1 MAHDGT
7 ALGALKEI
15 IKDNGGTTDAE
26 TIVPA
31 LEDLGKVIAAG
42 GGGGSVPDGSIT
54 TPKLAKDAVTAD
66 KMADNSV
73 YGSSIADDA
82 ISRRHLSPELERE
95 LAFSSEVDT
104 EVKKIAPIAA
114 DAATL
119 QVLQALGFESMV
131 LTPASIGTKYTWPYL
146 RLCWIHGTML
156 ESAPIY
162 FSGNLQTQATT
173 LWAKGLNSKATGTLG
188 VDTSWTITANE

>member
-1 MAHDGT
+1 MAEKT
-7 ALGALKEI
+7 ALETIKGI
-15 IKDNGGTTDAE
+15 IEANGGTSDAE

-31 LEDLGKVIAAG
+31 LEDLGEVIAAG
-42 GGGGSVPDGSIT
+42 GGGGGIADGSVT
-54 TPKLAKDAVTAD
+54 TPKLAKHAVTAD
-66 KMADNSV
+66 KMAENSV
-73 YGSSIADDA
+73 YGSSIADGV
-82 ISRRHLSPELERE
+82 IEEEHLDPILVNK
-95 LAFSSEVDT
+95 LAFNSDVDAQI
-104 EVKKIAPIAA
+104 KKIALIAA
-114 DAATL
+114 DAATS

-162 FSGNLQTQATT
+162 FSGNLQTQAIT